1 MSWQQVGTTADL
13 EPESALSVE
22 VRAASGA
29 VVPVCIARDCHGT
42 WHAVGDICTH
52 EDVNLSDGEVFDT
65 TIECP
70 KHGAEFDL
78 CSGRALTLPAVT
90 PVPVYPLTCDN
101 DGRVFID
108 VDTRPEEK

>member
-1 MSWQQVGTTADL
+1 MSWQQVCTTADL

-52 EDVNLSDGEVFDT
+52 EDVNLSDGEVLIPQSNAPNT
-65 TIECP
+65 GRNSTCVPGVPSRSRRSHPCP
-70 KHGAEFDL
+70 
-78 CSGRALTLPAVT
+78 ST
-90 PVPVYPLTCDN
+90 P
-101 DGRVFID
+101 
-108 VDTRPEEK
+108 